1 MKCMSYFV
9 VIQGPNCREKR
20 ICKRFET
27 DNFKLKHAWNKKQRT
42 KAKHE
47 KGLNMSRFSPKK
59 CHVQNLTYDGKRKEE
74 KKKT

>member
-1 MKCMSYFV
+1 MSYFV

-27 DNFKLKHAWNKKQRT
+27 DNFKLKHAWNKKQT

-59 CHVQNLTYDGKRKEE
+59 CHVQNLTAKE
-74 KKKT
+74 KKKKKDLNTH